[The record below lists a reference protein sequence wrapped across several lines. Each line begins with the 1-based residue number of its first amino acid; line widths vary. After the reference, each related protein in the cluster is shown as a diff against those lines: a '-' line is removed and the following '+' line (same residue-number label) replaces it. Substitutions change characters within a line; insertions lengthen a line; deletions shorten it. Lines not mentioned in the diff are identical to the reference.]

1 MPLSED
7 EQRIL
12 RQIEEH
18 LQRDSGFGR
27 TIHTVRHGSRRALM
41 LSVAGTVLALL
52 MTVVL
57 LGVSPWLSF
66 AVFVGA
72 LACAIVAVR
81 HGALLGEQGLAN
93 WAASA
98 RVRAPQPSPGPSDD
112 DLH

>member
-27 TIHTVRHGSRRALM
+27 TIHEARHGSRRALL
-41 LSVAGTVLALL
+41 LSASGTVLGLL
-52 MTVVL
+52 ITVAV

-72 LACAIVAVR
+72 LSCAIVAVR
-81 HGALLGEQGLAN
+81 HGALLGEAGLAN

-98 RVRAPQPSPGPSDD
+98 RVRAPQPRPSDD
-112 DLH
+112 EPL

>member
-41 LSVAGTVLALL
+41 LSAAGTVIGLVVTVAAL
-52 MTVVL
+52 
-57 LGVSPWLSF
+57 GISPWLSF

-98 RVRAPQPSPGPSDD
+98 RTRTPFQASSASDD
-112 DLH
+112 EPI

>member
-27 TIHTVRHGSRRALM
+27 AVHVVRHGSRRALL
-41 LSVAGTVLALL
+41 LSVAGTVLGLLVTVALL
-52 MTVVL
+52 
-57 LGVSPWLSF
+57 GISPWLSF

-81 HGALLGEQGLAN
+81 HAALLGEEGLAN

-98 RVRAPQPSPGPSDD
+98 RVRAPQPPHPSDD
-112 DLH
+112 DTR